1 MPNFTIIDGGGSSDR
16 DRAPSEEEFVDVLR
30 MMAATTLRTI
40 RGAGKPHE
48 LLPLCN
54 ELVQAAS
61 RFKDAV
67 GHWPSASVIAKALKM
82 SDAVEDLYDRER
94 AGETPQRD
102 IDRRHQDG
110 TIDRHEAESAI
121 KKGVLQIIA
130 SQLMDQPLQEKAGE
144 TEMRKGIGDAVAA
157 RDKRQTY
164 LTSLSRK

>member
-1 MPNFTIIDGGGSSDR
+1 MPDFTIIDGGGPRDR
-16 DRAPSEEEFVDVLR
+16 DRVPSEEEFVDVLR

-48 LLPLCN
+48 LLPLCS

-61 RFKDAV
+61 RFKDAA
-67 GHWPSASVIAKALKM
+67 GHWPPASMIAKALKM
-82 SDAVEDLYDRER
+82 SDAVEDLYDRDR
-94 AGETPQRD
+94 AGEIPERN

-130 SQLMDQPLQEKAGE
+130 SQLLDQPLQEKAGE
-144 TEMRKGIGDAVAA
+144 TEMRKGITDAVAA
-157 RDKRQTY
+157 RDKRQKY
-164 LTSLSRK
+164 LGSLSRI